1 MLLSTE
7 IKQKCEQRLTEL
19 YIHAEHFL
27 TNQHHDLCVGK
38 QSFWGKFKALRHV
51 ALNTLAISEP
61 SLLFT
66 QRGKIAGSAL
76 LQKNIIKLHP
86 TLLAQNVDYYLDEVI
101 AHELSHILVYQLFGQ
116 YRGMLRR
123 TRVKPHGLEWQTIM
137 TDVFDLVPRVT
148 HQLDVKTIGMQS
160 FGYECRCQTIALS
173 LIRHNKVIRGKQVYY
188 CKRCKQPFTEI
199 TPTEKSIL

>member
-1 MLLSTE
+1 VLLSIE

-19 YIHAEHFL
+19 YVHAEAFL
-27 TNQHHDLCVGK
+27 TNQHHDLYAGE
-38 QSFWGKFKALRHV
+38 QSFWGKFKALKRG
-51 ALNTLAISEP
+51 ALNKLTISKP
-61 SLLFT
+61 SILFT

-116 YRGMLRR
+116 YKGILRR
-123 TRVKPHGLEWQTIM
+123 ERVKPHGLEWQTIM
-137 TDVFDLVPRVT
+137 TEVFDLVPRVT
-148 HQLDVKTIGMQS
+148 HQLDVKAISMQS
-160 FGYECRCQTIALS
+160 FEYECACQSVDLS

-188 CKRCKQPFTEI
+188 CKRCKQPFAEV
-199 TPTEKSIL
+199 TPADKPIL